1 MLDLAYVIIIF
12 NCSLLKYSMDSA
24 KLFLILK
31 SFITCILDY
40 FFLLYQQMHDIIY
53 IPTVDIL
60 LQQVSV
66 KKKLHQGVQC
76 ANVKTNCSWNL

>member
-12 NCSLLKYSMDSA
+12 NCSLLICSMDSA

-31 SFITCILDY
+31 SFIICILD

-66 KKKLHQGVQC
+66 KK
-76 ANVKTNCSWNL
+76 